1 VDRGHYS
8 IPIFEQ
14 HQTIMIKIII
24 QSAILFTMLN
34 SCNEAG
40 KDNTPQPAVTSNDTS
55 KPAQNDQFIKNID
68 GKTTALYTIQNKKIK
83 AAITNYGG
91 RLVSLWVPDKKGNL
105 TDVVAGFESLD
116 DYIKSS
122 EPYFGATIGRFGNRI
137 AGGKFKID
145 GTVYSSSINNPPNML
160 HGGKN
165 GFQGKVFDANQ
176 ISDSILELTYLS
188 KDGEEGFPGNLQVK
202 VTYTLTN
209 DQALKINYEA
219 TTDKKTI
226 VNLTNHAFWNLNGEG
241 SGSILNHIL
250 WINADTYTPV
260 DTTLIPTGKILPVKG
275 TPFDFTVP
283 AIIGNRIDTNGNA
296 QLKNGKG
303 YDHNFILNATRDTGL
318 KHAAFITGDKSGIQ
332 MDIYTQEPGLQ
343 FYSGNFMQGKN
354 VMKGGK
360 RDDFRTAFSL
370 ETQHFPDSPNQP
382 SFPTT
387 ELEPGKKYQTESIYK
402 FSTKK

>member
-1 VDRGHYS
+1 
-8 IPIFEQ
+8 
-14 HQTIMIKIII
+14 
-24 QSAILFTMLN
+24 
-34 SCNEAG
+34 
-40 KDNTPQPAVTSNDTS
+40 
-55 KPAQNDQFIKNID
+55 
-68 GKTTALYTIQNKKIK
+68 
-83 AAITNYGG
+83 
-91 RLVSLWVPDKKGNL
+91 
-105 TDVVAGFESLD
+105 
-116 DYIKSS
+116 
-122 EPYFGATIGRFGNRI
+122 
-137 AGGKFKID
+137 
-145 GTVYSSSINNPPNML
+145 ML